1 MNRVLETA
9 RKERAIGSPLE
20 ASVAIEPAAADVP
33 SMVMGV
39 LGRLP
44 GRQLA
49 DICLTS
55 QAFAGVDAR
64 ARSAA
69 LAVPHSD
76 GVDGFEFT
84 AEVEVAAG
92 EDGSASEACIVQV
105 APARG
110 TKCMRCWQFTVASDA
125 GNGLCGRCA
134 SVLGH

>member
-69 LAVPHSD
+69 AHDRMTRVQRVRHTPAATAD
-76 GVDGFEFT
+76 G
-84 AEVEVAAG
+84 AWR
-92 EDGSASEACIVQV
+92 SYL
-105 APARG
+105 R
-110 TKCMRCWQFTVASDA
+110 
-125 GNGLCGRCA
+125 
-134 SVLGH
+134 